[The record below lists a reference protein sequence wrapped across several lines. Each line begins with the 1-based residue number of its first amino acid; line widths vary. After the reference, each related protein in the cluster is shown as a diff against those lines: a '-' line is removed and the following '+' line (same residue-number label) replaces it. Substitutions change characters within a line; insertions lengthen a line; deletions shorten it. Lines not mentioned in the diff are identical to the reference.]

1 MRKLFTLFL
10 LLIIGSK
17 LFASFDEHFLN
28 KTLRID
34 YFHTGDWKTE
44 IYSID
49 RLIEEPFWGGTKT
62 NLIDPFDYGK
72 YRCKVYDLTTNMLIF
87 SYSYSTLF
95 SEWQTT
101 AESKKITS
109 SFPETVL
116 IPYPKNKVRVEFNT
130 RNNKG
135 VFESKYVLTVDPAD
149 YFIQK
154 ENKFPFPFFDILNNG
169 DPAKKVDIVFI
180 PEGYTKD
187 QMPKFRKDCQKF
199 SDYLFKVTPYK
210 QNKDKFNIR
219 GIEAPSLESGTD
231 FPGLGKWKNTII
243 NSSFYTF
250 DTERYLM
257 TKDNTTLRYVASNVP
272 YDQIVIIVNTDHYG
286 GGAIYNHYAI
296 CVSDNDADEYVF
308 THEFG
313 HSFAGLGDEYY
324 DSETSY
330 NDFYPVSIE
339 PWEPNLTTLV
349 NFETKWKSLI
359 IKDTPVPTPN
369 DEKYA
374 GVTGVFEGGGYVTK
388 GVYRPA
394 YDCSMKSNS
403 VDHFCPVCRNAII
416 KMIGYYTE

>member
-1 MRKLFTLFL
+1 MRKIL
-10 LLIIGSK
+10 S
-17 LFASFDEHFLN
+17 LFALLFFTQAVDAAFGDYFLN
-28 KTLRID
+28 KSLRID
-34 YFHTGDWKTE
+34 YFHTGDWQSE
-44 IYSID
+44 MYSID
-49 RLIEEPFWGGTKT
+49 KLIEEPYWGGTKT
-62 NLIDPFDYGK
+62 NLIDPFSYGS
-72 YRCKVYDLTTNMLIF
+72 YNCRVYDLPSNTLIF

-101 AESKKITS
+101 AEAKKITS

-116 IPYPKNKVRVEFNT
+116 MPYPKNKVRVEFNS
-130 RNNKG
+130 RNKKG
-135 VFESKYVLTVDPAD
+135 AFEKKYEFTVDPAS

-154 ENKFPFPFFDILNNG
+154 ENKYPFPTFDILING
-169 DPAKKVDIVFI
+169 DPAVKVDIVFI
-180 PEGYTKD
+180 PEGYTKE

-219 GIEAPSLESGTD
+219 GIEAPSKESGTD
-231 FPGLGKWKNTII
+231 FPGLGIWKNTLI
-243 NSSFYTF
+243 NSCFYTF

-257 TKDNTTLRYVASNVP
+257 TKDNTTLRYVASNMP

-286 GGAIYNHYAI
+286 GGAIYNHYAV
-296 CVSDNDADEYVF
+296 CVSDNTSDEYVF

-330 NDFYPVSIE
+330 NDFYPLSIE

-349 NFETKWKSLI
+349 NFESKWKNLLSA
-359 IKDTPVPTPN
+359 DVPVPTPK
-369 DEKYA
+369 DPKYA
-374 GVTGVFEGGGYVTK
+374 NVIGVFEGGGYVTK
-388 GVYRPA
+388 GVYRPS

-403 VDHFCPVCRNAII
+403 VDHFCLVCRNAII

>member
-1 MRKLFTLFL
+1 MRKLLTLFVL
-10 LLIIGSK
+10 LVISSK
-17 LFASFDEHFLN
+17 IFAAYDDYFLN
-28 KTLRID
+28 KSLRID
-34 YFHTGDWKTE
+34 YFHTGDWQTE

-49 RLIEEPFWGGTKT
+49 KLIEEPFWGGTKT

-72 YRCKVYDLTTNMLIF
+72 YRCKVYDLISNTLIF
-87 SYSYSTLF
+87 TYSYSTLF

-101 AESKKITS
+101 AEAKKITS

-135 VFESKYVLTVDPAD
+135 VFEKKYEFTVDPAN

-154 ENKFPFPFFDILNNG
+154 ENKFPFPSFDILING

-180 PEGYTKD
+180 PEGYTKE
-187 QMPKFRKDCQKF
+187 QMPKFRKDCQRF
-199 SDYLFKVTPYK
+199 SDFLFNATPYK

-231 FPGLGKWKNTII
+231 FPGLGIWKNTLI
-243 NSSFYTF
+243 NSNFYTF

-286 GGAIYNHYAI
+286 GGAIYNHYAV
-296 CVSDNDADEYVF
+296 CVSDNPSDEYVF

-330 NDFYPVSIE
+330 SDFYPLSIE

-349 NFETKWKSLI
+349 NFDSKWKSLLT
-359 IKDTPVPTPN
+359 KDVPVPTPN
-369 DEKYA
+369 DIKYSNVI
-374 GVTGVFEGGGYVTK
+374 GLFEGGGYVNK
-388 GVYRPA
+388 GVYRPSFN
-394 YDCSMKSNS
+394 CSMKSNS
-403 VDHFCPVCRNAII
+403 VDNFCPVCRNAIV

>member
-1 MRKLFTLFL
+1 MRKLLSLFVL
-10 LLIIGSK
+10 LFFSHAVDAAFG
-17 LFASFDEHFLN
+17 DYFLD
-28 KTLRID
+28 KSLRID
-34 YFHTGDWKTE
+34 YFHTGDWQSE
-44 IYSID
+44 MYSID
-49 RLIEEPFWGGTKT
+49 KLIEEPYWGGTKT

-72 YRCKVYDLTTNMLIF
+72 YRCKVYDLTTNTLIF
-87 SYSYSTLF
+87 TYSYSTMF

-101 AESKKITS
+101 AEAKKITS

-135 VFESKYVLTVDPAD
+135 VFEKKYEFTIDPAS

-154 ENKFPFPFFDILNNG
+154 ENKFPFPSFDILING
-169 DPAKKVDIVFI
+169 DPANKVDIVFI
-180 PEGYTKD
+180 PEGYTKE

-199 SDYLFKVTPYK
+199 SDYLFKVTTYK
-210 QNKDKFNIR
+210 QNKAKFNIR
-219 GIEAPSLESGTD
+219 GIEAPSNESGTD
-231 FPGLGKWKNTII
+231 FPGLGIWKNTLI

-257 TKDNTTLRYVASNVP
+257 TKDNTTLHYVASNVP

-286 GGAIYNHYAI
+286 GGGIYNHYAI
-296 CVSDNDADEYVF
+296 CVSDNVSNEYVF

-313 HSFAGLGDEYY
+313 HTFAGLGDEYY
-324 DSETSY
+324 YSETSY
-330 NDFYPVSIE
+330 NDFYPLSIE

-349 NFETKWKSLI
+349 NFDIKWKSMLS
-359 IKDTPVPTPN
+359 KDIPIPTPN
-369 DEKYA
+369 DPKYA
-374 GVTGVFEGGGYVTK
+374 NEIGVFEGGGYVIK

-403 VDHFCPVCRNAII
+403 VDNFCPVCRNAII

>member
-1 MRKLFTLFL
+1 MRKLFTFFL

-17 LFASFDEHFLN
+17 LFASFDDHFLN

-34 YFHTGDWKTE
+34 YFHTGDWQTE

-72 YRCKVYDLTTNMLIF
+72 YRCKVYDLTTNTLIF

-101 AESKKITS
+101 AESKKIIS

-135 VFESKYVLTVDPAD
+135 VFESKYLLTVDPAD

-154 ENKFPFPFFDILNNG
+154 ENKFPFPFFDVLNNG

-187 QMPKFRKDCQKF
+187 QMPKFKKDCQKF

-231 FPGLGKWKNTII
+231 FPGLGKWRNTII
-243 NSSFYTF
+243 NTCFYTF
-250 DTERYLM
+250 NTERYLM
-257 TKDNTTLRYVASNVP
+257 TKDNTTLRYIASNVP

-286 GGAIYNHYAI
+286 GGAIYNHYAV

-330 NDFYPVSIE
+330 NDFYPVNIE

-349 NFETKWKSLI
+349 NFDSKWKSMI
-359 IKDTPVPTPN
+359 QKDIPVPTPN
-369 DEKYA
+369 DVKYS
-374 GVTGVFEGGGYVTK
+374 GVIGVFEGGGYVTK
-388 GVYRPA
+388 GVYRPSF
-394 YDCSMKSNS
+394 DCSMKSNS